1 MAVESAMSANEV
13 TLARVAIS
21 AAAELVIAAALLV
34 YLGNASLATIFG
46 GSVGIASQ
54 IGLGTAIGAM
64 LAGAQVAL
72 LRRFAEWRA
81 FSRNAI
87 EGTELGVRDI
97 VAISVVVGIA
107 EEALFRAALQP
118 LLGLWAASLLFA
130 VVHVNYASLRGHGA
144 SRLLPLLALSTV
156 FVLGLCLGIVF
167 ERLGLAAAIATHAT
181 YDMLVLF
188 AYRSLFGWSK

>member
-21 AAAELVIAAALLV
+21 AAAELVIAAALLAH
-34 YLGNASLATIFG
+34 LGNASLAILG

-54 IGLGTAIGAM
+54 IGLGVAIGAM

-87 EGTELGVRDI
+87 EGTKLGVRDI
-97 VAISVVVGIA
+97 VAISVLVGIA

-130 VVHVNYASLRGHGA
+130 VVHVNYASLRGPGA
-144 SRLLPLLALSTV
+144 SRLLSLLALSTV